1 MKDFHLKLDSITD
14 IIVLESMREELAS
27 NAHSIDVTW
36 HERNFIYEKI
46 QAIVCRLMNL
56 ERI

>member
-14 IIVLESMREELAS
+14 IIVLESMRQDLAS
-27 NAHSIDVTW
+27 NAHSIDVNW

-46 QAIVCRLMNL
+46 QAIVGRLMNL

>member
-1 MKDFHLKLDSITD
+1 MKNFHLKLDSITD

-56 ERI
+56 E